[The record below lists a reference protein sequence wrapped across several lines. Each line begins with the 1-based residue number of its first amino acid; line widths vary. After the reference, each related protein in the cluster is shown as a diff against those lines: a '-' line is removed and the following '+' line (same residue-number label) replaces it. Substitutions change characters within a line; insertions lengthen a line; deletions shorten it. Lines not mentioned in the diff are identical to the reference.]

1 MKIKKECF
9 LHENILKPDRL
20 LVRDYSM
27 EYEGSGY
34 RLLASATVE
43 FEFDE
48 KRTNNALLSAIAKE
62 EQRLRAEFQ
71 SNLSMLKSR
80 RDSLLALSAPEVSPG
95 VQLTDEDTAT
105 EENIELEVAYATEFS
120 ISAPANWPKF
130 YFTYGCRTDRAG
142 KHSVIYARDYDSAR
156 SLMHTLA
163 GNSWAICYEDAD
175 LDCPEFDD
183 ENRISCGPHTR
194 NDLF

>member
-9 LHENILKPDRL
+9 LHENILKPDSL
-20 LVRDYSM
+20 LVYGCSM
-27 EYEGSGY
+27 EYEGSEY
-34 RLLASATVE
+34 RLLASATIE

-48 KRTNNALLSAIAKE
+48 KQTNNALLSAIAKE

-71 SNLSMLKSR
+71 NNLSLLKSR

-95 VQLTDEDTAT
+95 VQLMDEDTAT
-105 EENIELEVAYATEFS
+105 KENIELEVAYATES
-120 ISAPANWPKF
+120 YAGATLDWPKF
-130 YFTYGCRTDRAG
+130 YFTYGCGTDRAG

-163 GNSWAICYEDAD
+163 GSSWAFCYKDGD
-175 LDCPEFDD
+175 LSCPEFDD
-183 ENRISCGPHTR
+183 ENRISCGPQTY
-194 NDLF
+194 NDFF

>member
-9 LHENILKPDRL
+9 LHENILKPDNL
-20 LVRDYSM
+20 LVYGCSM
-27 EYEGSGY
+27 EYEGGEY
-34 RLLASATVE
+34 KFLASAIVE

-48 KRTNNALLSAIAKE
+48 KQANNALLSAIAKE

-71 SNLSMLKSR
+71 NNLSMLKSR

-95 VQLTDEDTAT
+95 VQLMDEDTAT
-105 EENIELEVAYATEFS
+105 ESST
-120 ISAPANWPKF
+120 SAPSNWSKF
-130 YFTYGCRTDRAG
+130 YFTYGFGTDRAG

-163 GNSWAICYEDAD
+163 GSSWAFCYKDGD
-175 LDCPEFDD
+175 LNCPEFDD
-183 ENRISCGPHTR
+183 ENRVSCGPHIH
-194 NDLF
+194 DDFF